1 MAPENQ
7 QSTQPAPRDSP
18 MMLGALGILAYA
30 ASMMTHEALG
40 HGGYCSALGGHN
52 VMLTAWAEA
61 CSVQPPG
68 IEAAGPGM
76 QFGAGLLAWLVLH
89 RLSPGAARLRYF
101 FWLYMVFNLL
111 VSSGYVAFSGV
122 TDFGDAAVLIAGLS
136 PHLMCR
142 GGGSRRD
149 LSVLHRAWTE
159 VIASITS
166 GIRYPQSFIPSKWP
180 LVTRLLGLGL
190 VGIRTARGRGLWGSA
205 LQVVQLVTRSL
216 SPVRL
221 EGDFLQSSPRKLFD
235 RRCES
240 LGFRKNDRIED
251 FVRTSVCESHLGSK
265 LPSFPRLR
273 DLLCFR

>member
-7 QSTQPAPRDSP
+7 QSTQAAPRDSA
-18 MMLGALGILAYA
+18 MMLGALGVLAYA

-40 HGGYCSALGGHN
+40 HGGYCLALGGHN

-122 TDFGDAAVLIAGLS
+122 ADFGDAAVLIAELS
-136 PHLMCR
+136 PHLMWR
-142 GGGSRRD
+142 G
-149 LSVLHRAWTE
+149 VL
-159 VIASITS
+159 I
-166 GIRYPQSFIPSKWP
+166 
-180 LVTRLLGLGL
+180 LLG
-190 VGIRTARGRGLWGSA
+190 A
-205 LQVVQLVTRSL
+205 VVYSL
-216 SPVRL
+216 SMRATASELKRFAGLGDASKRL
-221 EGDFLQSSPRKLFD
+221 FRLVLIPYVTAGVFACCAGALNQTMPHGAAIGLAAASSFGAGLGMLRLPAIQRRMALRPPAAGVYFNWSIGWGVAAAVVVVIFLFFIGPGLK
-235 RRCES
+235 
-240 LGFRKNDRIED
+240 
-251 FVRTSVCESHLGSK
+251 
-265 LPSFPRLR
+265 
-273 DLLCFR
+273 